1 MISYARLTVNLI
13 VLVKIPYSLNDVS
26 NESHQVQPLLR
37 HGFQSFAT
45 MDSEYTIL
53 FFFFFKFVVLGC
65 FSHEPCL
72 NDFSFIYFIYLSF
85 FQVACVTDIK
95 LKHHFP

>member
-1 MISYARLTVNLI
+1 MFVNLI
-13 VLVKIPYSLNDVS
+13 VLVKILYSLNDVS

-45 MDSEYTIL
+45 MDSKYTIL
-53 FFFFFKFVVLGC
+53 YYSFFFFFKFVVLGC

-72 NDFSFIYFIYLSF
+72 NDFSSPESSL
-85 FQVACVTDIK
+85 A
-95 LKHHFP
+95 LW